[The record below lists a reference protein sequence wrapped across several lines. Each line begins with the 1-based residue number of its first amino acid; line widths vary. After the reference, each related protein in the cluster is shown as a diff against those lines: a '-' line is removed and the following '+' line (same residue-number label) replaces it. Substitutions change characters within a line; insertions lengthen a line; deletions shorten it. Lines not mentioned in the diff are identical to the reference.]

1 VGVGWIPV
9 VCVDVGVGR
18 IPVVCVDV
26 GIGVCVS
33 RVVAVSRGL
42 VIGASQ
48 TCSFSSELTEG
59 LLTGTKFVLGQHPKI
74 KQ

>member
-1 VGVGWIPV
+1 MGVGWIPV

-42 VIGASQ
+42 VI
-48 TCSFSSELTEG
+48 
-59 LLTGTKFVLGQHPKI
+59 
-74 KQ
+74 